1 MLRPAALR
9 VLLVTLA
16 FALRAGADPALA
28 PAFPRVVSLNPSL
41 TEILLALGA
50 APALVGVDDYSARAN
65 AEVASLPRVGGLFDP
80 SLEAIVALRPD
91 LVVLV
96 PSAEQR
102 DLRARLESL
111 GTQVLA
117 LENFT
122 LAQLLSSIETLGA
135 RVGRGEAARARVAA
149 IRAAFASTARATA
162 GRPHPR
168 AVLVLQREPL
178 FLVGGGSY
186 LDEMLRAAGAEN
198 VAAKFSEPYPRVDVE
213 WLIAAAPELILDA
226 SEDPQ
231 PAAEHWRRW
240 PSLPAVAAGHVVALP
255 APQVTLPGP
264 RLERALEL
272 LARAVASA
280 TPAASAAGSHP

>member
-1 MLRPAALR
+1 
-9 VLLVTLA
+9 LLLLL
-16 FALRAGADPALA
+16 ALRAGGEAAL
-28 PAFPRVVSLNPSL
+28 PRVVSLNPSL

-65 AEVASLPRVGGLFDP
+65 PEVAALPRVGGLFDP

-111 GTQVLA
+111 GTEVLA
-117 LENFT
+117 LENHT
-122 LAQLLSSIETLGA
+122 LAQLLASIESLGG
-135 RVGRGEAARARVAA
+135 RVGRAQAARGRVDAIRRAFADAARATQH
-149 IRAAFASTARATA
+149 RAR
-162 GRPHPR
+162 PR

-186 LDEMLRAAGAEN
+186 LDDMLRAAGAEN
-198 VAAKFSEPYPRVDVE
+198 LAAGFSEPYPRVDVE
-213 WLIAAAPELILDA
+213 WLIAAAPELILDV

-231 PAAEHWRRW
+231 PAAEHWGRW
-240 PSLPAVAAGHVVALP
+240 PSLPAVANARVVALP

-264 RLERALEL
+264 HLERALEL
-272 LARAVASA
+272 VARAVAGES
-280 TPAASAAGSHP
+280 PAAASGPRR